1 MKQLFSSS
9 DPARIVVMVSGA
21 GSNMQ
26 ALLDASR
33 DPAFGAQIVAVGA
46 DRDGTRGLE
55 IAREA
60 GIPTF
65 VEKLGDY
72 PTREVWDR
80 ALTTAVTTF
89 SPDLVVLAGFL
100 KLVGPEFLGA
110 FPGRVINTHNALLPS
125 FPGIHGP
132 ADALAYGVKIAGA
145 SLFIVD
151 PGVDTGAILAQVT
164 CPVLDDDDE
173 DCLLD
178 RIKSV
183 ERDQLVDVVGAMARQ
198 GWWMDGRRAG
208 LC

>member
-1 MKQLFSSS
+1 
-9 DPARIVVMVSGA
+9 MVSGT

-26 ALLDASR
+26 ALLEASR

-55 IAREA
+55 IAAQA

-65 VEKLGDY
+65 VERLGDY
-72 PTREVWDR
+72 SSRQEWDR
-80 ALTTAVTTF
+80 ALTTQIASF

-100 KLVGPEFLGA
+100 KLVGSDVLAA

-125 FPGIHGP
+125 FPGVHGP
-132 ADALAYGVKIAGA
+132 ADALAYGVKISGA
-145 SLFIVD
+145 TLFIVD

-164 CPVLDDDDE
+164 CPVFDDDDE
-173 DCLLD
+173 ASLLD

-183 ERDQLVDVVGAMARQ
+183 ERDQLVSVVGAMARQ
-198 GWWMDGRRAG
+198 GWWMDGRKAG

>member
-1 MKQLFSSS
+1 
-9 DPARIVVMVSGA
+9 MVSGT

-26 ALLDASR
+26 ALLEASR
-33 DPAFGAQIVAVGA
+33 DPVFGAQIVAVGA
-46 DRDGTRGLE
+46 DRGGTRGLE
-55 IAREA
+55 IAAQA

-72 PTREVWDR
+72 SSRQEWDR
-80 ALTTAVTTF
+80 ALTTQIASF

-100 KLVGPEFLGA
+100 KLVGSDVLAA

-125 FPGIHGP
+125 FPGVHGP
-132 ADALAYGVKIAGA
+132 ADALAYGVKISGA
-145 SLFIVD
+145 TLFIVD

-164 CPVLDDDDE
+164 CPVFDDDDE
-173 DCLLD
+173 ASLLD

-183 ERDQLVDVVGAMARQ
+183 ERDQLVSVVGAMARQ
-198 GWWMDGRRAG
+198 GWWMDGRKAG

>member
-1 MKQLFSSS
+1 
-9 DPARIVVMVSGA
+9 MVSGT

-26 ALLDASR
+26 ALLEASR
-33 DPAFGAQIVAVGA
+33 DPVFGAQIVAVGA

-55 IAREA
+55 IAAQA

-72 PTREVWDR
+72 SSRQEWDR
-80 ALTTAVTTF
+80 ALTTQIASF

-100 KLVGPEFLGA
+100 KLVGSDVLAA

-125 FPGIHGP
+125 FPGVHGP
-132 ADALAYGVKIAGA
+132 ADALAYGVKISGA
-145 SLFIVD
+145 TLFIVD

-164 CPVLDDDDE
+164 CPVFDDDDE
-173 DCLLD
+173 ASLLD

-183 ERDQLVDVVGAMARQ
+183 ERDQLVSVVGAMARQ
-198 GWWMDGRRAG
+198 GWWMDGRKAG

>member
-1 MKQLFSSS
+1 
-9 DPARIVVMVSGA
+9 MVSGT

-26 ALLDASR
+26 ALLEASR

-46 DRDGTRGLE
+46 DRGGTRGLE
-55 IAREA
+55 IAAQA

-72 PTREVWDR
+72 SSRQEWDR
-80 ALTTAVTTF
+80 ALTTQIASF

-100 KLVGPEFLGA
+100 KLVGSDVLAA

-125 FPGIHGP
+125 FPGVHGP
-132 ADALAYGVKIAGA
+132 ADALAYGVKISGA
-145 SLFIVD
+145 TLFIVD

-164 CPVLDDDDE
+164 CPVFDDDDE
-173 DCLLD
+173 ASLLD

-183 ERDQLVDVVGAMARQ
+183 ERDQLVSVVGAMARQ
-198 GWWMDGRRAG
+198 GWWMDGRKAG

>member
-1 MKQLFSSS
+1 
-9 DPARIVVMVSGA
+9 MVSGT

-26 ALLDASR
+26 ALLEASR
-33 DPAFGAQIVAVGA
+33 DPVFGAQIVAVGA

-55 IAREA
+55 IAAQA

-65 VEKLGDY
+65 VERLGDY
-72 PTREVWDR
+72 SSRQEWDR
-80 ALTTAVTTF
+80 ALTTQIASF

-100 KLVGPEFLGA
+100 KLVGSDVLAA

-125 FPGIHGP
+125 FPGVHGP
-132 ADALAYGVKIAGA
+132 ADALAYGVKISGA
-145 SLFIVD
+145 TLFIVD

-164 CPVLDDDDE
+164 CPVFDDDDE
-173 DCLLD
+173 ASLLD

-183 ERDQLVDVVGAMARQ
+183 ERDQLVSVVGAMARQ
-198 GWWMDGRRAG
+198 GWWMDGRKAG